1 VEPHHLLLPAKFGES
16 GGVYAV
22 HPLICHMLDT
32 AAVARA
38 IWDDVLPPAQR
49 RAIADALHV
58 TDESAR
64 CWCAFLAGVHDL
76 GKAAPAFL
84 SHEPA
89 KPLWPALPPALRPGP
104 SLQPRDAPHGFVTTL
119 ALKELLPGVF
129 GIEEGVT
136 WRLAAISGGHHGIL
150 PSRSAVEALKVT
162 ATGNLP
168 WRQARRAL
176 FDELAARLRL
186 GDVEAPSALPNEA
199 AVVLAGLISVADW
212 IASDEHHFPYLVAD
226 LRTPPDLSAL
236 SAYADASQAQAQRAL
251 ALLHWHAPPPIEGP
265 RSFGELFAG
274 RAPRDVQL
282 RASALAEVLQTPS
295 LVVIEAPTGE
305 GKTEAALEIAY
316 RSLVAGAA
324 RGLYVALPTQA
335 TSDQLYGRTRD
346 FLSNAYPGD
355 VVLLQLLHGHASLS
369 AEFSESL
376 QRGRQL
382 RPTEVDIESG
392 DGATIAGDWFTY
404 RKRGLLAPFGVGT
417 VDQALMAALQTKH
430 VFVRLFGLA
439 HKTVVIDE
447 VHAYDTYMSE
457 LIERLLEWLGAMR
470 SAVVLLSATL
480 PAGRSLGMLEA
491 YARGR
496 GDAETPILELA
507 PYPRISWTSPKAAGS
522 VHADASETSSRTL
535 RIEQI
540 QSAEDAGSADA
551 LAPLIE
557 LLRRLLA
564 QGGCAAVICNTVDRS
579 QAVYRALRPHFS
591 ARADD
596 GQAEIELLHARF
608 PFDERHEREVRC
620 HSRFGPEPERR
631 PSRSVLVATQI
642 IEQSLDVDFDV
653 IITDFAPA
661 DLLLQRAGR
670 LHRHARKQPRPP
682 LLAEPVLHVWM
693 PRVDS
698 DGVPAFER
706 GDAAVYEEHVLL
718 RTWLALRGRNTVAI
732 PGDVERLIEDVYSP
746 GDAAPAGASDALAR
760 KWETTLGQLHKQRQ
774 HDEQEAHDRWVK
786 PPYSRG
792 DLHELTADP
801 RDEDAPELHKA
812 HQALTRLGD
821 PSAQLI
827 CLSGASGAPTL
838 PDGTPVDL
846 ATRPD
851 APMARR
857 LLMRAVPVSKRGLVQ
872 ALLALPQPPVWRT
885 SPLLRHHRLLIFDED
900 SVCRLEPW
908 TLRLDRDVGLEITR
922 NDGGPQ

>member
-1 VEPHHLLLPAKFGES
+1 V
-16 GGVYAV
+16 
-22 HPLICHMLDT
+22 
-32 AAVARA
+32 R
-38 IWDDVLPPAQR
+38 
-49 RAIADALHV
+49 
-58 TDESAR
+58 
-64 CWCAFLAGVHDL
+64 DL
-76 GKAAPAFL
+76 GR
-84 SHEPA
+84 
-89 KPLWPALPPALRPGP
+89 RP
-104 SLQPRDAPHGFVTTL
+104 T
-119 ALKELLPGVF
+119 
-129 GIEEGVT
+129 
-136 WRLAAISGGHHGIL
+136 
-150 PSRSAVEALKVT
+150 T
-162 ATGNLP
+162 ATGTSP

-186 GDVEAPSALPNEA
+186 GDAEAPSALSNEA

-212 IASDEHHFPYLVAD
+212 IASDEHHFPYLVPD
-226 LRTPPDLSAL
+226 LRSPPDLSAL
-236 SAYADASQAQAQRAL
+236 SAYPDAAQTQAQRAL

-274 RAPRDVQL
+274 RAPHDVQL
-282 RASALAEVLQTPS
+282 RASEVAKVLQTPS

-316 RSLVAGAA
+316 RSLAAGAV

-355 VVLLQLLHGHASLS
+355 AVLLQLLHGHASLS
-369 AEFSESL
+369 AEFDQSL

-392 DGATIAGDWFTY
+392 DGAIIAGDWFTY

-439 HKTVVIDE
+439 HKIVVIDE

-470 SAVVLLSATL
+470 SPVVLLSATL
-480 PAGRSLGMLEA
+480 PAGRSLSMLEA

-496 GDAETPILELA
+496 GDSETPAIALA
-507 PYPRISWTSPKAAGS
+507 PYPRISWTSATKAGS
-522 VHADASETSSRTL
+522 LHTETSETSSHTL

-540 QSAEDAGSADA
+540 ENTEDAASADA
-551 LAPLIE
+551 FAPLTE

-579 QAVYRALRPHFS
+579 QAVYRALRPHFG

-608 PFDERHEREVRC
+608 PFDERHAREVRC
-620 HSRFGPEPERR
+620 CSRFGPEPARR
-631 PSRSVLVATQI
+631 PVRSVFVATQI

-682 LLAEPVLHVWM
+682 LLAEPALHVWM
-693 PRVDS
+693 PRVDL
-698 DGVPAFER
+698 DGVPTFER
-706 GDAAVYEEHVLL
+706 GDAAVYEKHVLL
-718 RTWLALRGRNTVAI
+718 RTWLALRGRDTIDV
-732 PGDVERLIEDVYSP
+732 PGDVERLIEEVYSP
-746 GDAAPAGASDALAR
+746 GDAPPAGASDALAR
-760 KWETTLGQLHKQRQ
+760 KWDTTAGRLRKQRQ

-786 PPYSRG
+786 PPFFRG

-801 RDEDAPELHKA
+801 RDEDAPELHQA

-821 PSAQLI
+821 PSVQVI
-827 CLSGASGAPTL
+827 CLSGASGTPTL
-838 PDGTPVDL
+838 PDGTRVDP
-846 ATRPD
+846 TMRPD
-851 APMARR
+851 ATMARN
-857 LLMRAVPVSKRGLVQ
+857 LLRRAIPISKRGLVQ
-872 ALLALPQPPVWRT
+872 ALLALPQPPGWRT
-885 SPLLRHHRLLIFDED
+885 APLLRHHRLLVFDEG
-900 SVCRLEPW
+900 SVSRVETW
-908 TLRLDRDVGLEITR
+908 TLRLDQDVGLEITR
-922 NDGGPQ
+922 EGGAQ